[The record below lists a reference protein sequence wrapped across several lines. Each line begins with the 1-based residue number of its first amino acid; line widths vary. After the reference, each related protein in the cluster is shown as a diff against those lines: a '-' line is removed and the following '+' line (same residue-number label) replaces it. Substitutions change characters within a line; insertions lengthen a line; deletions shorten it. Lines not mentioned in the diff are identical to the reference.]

1 MYVYAKN
8 RVSGGFLCKGWTPC
22 TFKSVWM
29 SMLKFKSWKLSNG
42 KVMNQIIQSVD
53 IKNACVSKKCSSL
66 FSQMYDKSVS
76 WMEKK
81 ASKHILWLAWIQFL
95 KVEWI
100 ASTSQH
106 KNSILIFSKQKL
118 DRKEGPFCCDLLKV
132 SSFQNV
138 LMKNQF
144 HPKYQRKYF
153 WNSDLKELFF

>member
-1 MYVYAKN
+1 MGDFFV
-8 RVSGGFLCKGWTPC
+8 RGGPPVL
-22 TFKSVWM
+22 KSVWM
-29 SMLKFKSWKLSNG
+29 SMLKFKTLKLSNG

-95 KVEWI
+95 KVECI

-118 DRKEGPFCCDLLKV
+118 DRKKGPFCCDLLDSTKSASLRKENWLHLTLFSKV
-132 SSFQNV
+132 SRTS
-138 LMKNQF
+138 
-144 HPKYQRKYF
+144 
-153 WNSDLKELFF
+153 SKETIIACN